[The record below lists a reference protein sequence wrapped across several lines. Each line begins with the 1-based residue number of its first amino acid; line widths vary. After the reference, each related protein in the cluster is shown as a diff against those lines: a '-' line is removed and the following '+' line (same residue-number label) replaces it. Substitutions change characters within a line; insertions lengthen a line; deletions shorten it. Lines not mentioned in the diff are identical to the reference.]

1 MGLLASFSGPGAGAI
16 MVSSSAGPGEAIQIE
31 KAAIRAAALA
41 RRDALDAQARLAAS
55 QSLAESGPAALGEVS
70 GAIVSGFWPI
80 RSELDPRWLMRKLA
94 ERGAILALP
103 SIEGGQLVFRRFVFG
118 DRLRRAGFGLSEPQ
132 LEAELVSPGIMLVPL
147 AAFDREGGRI
157 GYGKGYYDGA
167 IERLAASGARSRTL
181 GRAFACQE
189 VSAVPMLAHD
199 RRLDA
204 ILTERELV
212 RPGNQRPSHR

>member
-1 MGLLASFSGPGAGAI
+1 

-167 IERLAASGARSRTL
+167 IERLAASGARPRTL
-181 GRAFACQE
+181 GLAFACQE